1 MRARLLFAAAAA
13 LVTVS
18 CATSGSSGSSSSALR
33 PKSRNQDIIASTEI
47 SASASEA
54 ANALQIIEKLRPQM
68 LRSRGLGSPTDV
80 NGESARPKVYIDN
93 VSYGDVSTLA
103 NVTAGQIR
111 EIQFINSRDATTK
124 WGTGHMG
131 GVILVITKR

>member
-1 MRARLLFAAAAA
+1 MRARVLFAAAAA

-18 CATSGSSGSSSSALR
+18 CATSGGSSSSGLR
-33 PKSRNQDIIASTEI
+33 PKSRNQDVIAETEI

-80 NGESARPKVYIDN
+80 SGESARPKVYVDN
-93 VSYGDVSTLA
+93 VAYGDVGTLS
-103 NVTAGQIR
+103 NVTASQIR

-131 GVILVITKR
+131 GVILVIMKR

>member
-1 MRARLLFAAAAA
+1 MRARVVVAAAAA
-13 LVTVS
+13 LMTLS
-18 CATSGSSGSSSSALR
+18 CATSGSSGSGLR
-33 PKSRNQDIIASTEI
+33 SKSRSQDIIPESEI
-47 SASASEA
+47 TANATEA

-80 NGESARPKVYIDN
+80 TGESARPKVYVDN
-93 VSYGDVSTLA
+93 VAYGDLSTLS
-103 NVTAGQIR
+103 NLTASQIK

-131 GVILVITKR
+131 GVILVLTRR